1 MSGLEIS
8 EYNLVDVLGNKDYR
22 WDSNFYTTKILYN
35 KKLKYRP
42 IGEVITKS
50 QYGISRSMNEDK
62 GIPIYRMNEIHN
74 MLCDNYVD
82 KFVEM
87 TTDEFETFKLKD
99 GDVLFNRTNSYQ
111 FVGRTGIYYKK
122 GTQDKVFA
130 SYLVRFNTD
139 KNTILPEYLTVF
151 LNTKYGLLDI
161 RRRSRPSINQT
172 NVNPEEVKEILIP
185 ILSMELQERI
195 ARYIKKADDLIYE
208 SERLY
213 TLAEQILLD
222 EIGLIDFNPTESNV
236 SIKRFTDS
244 FLESGRLDA
253 EYYQPKYDEFE
264 KLIYKKRVVSLNIY
278 DKNYVPQDDKKYK
291 YIELANIRE
300 NGIIDDVETYEGIDL
315 PTRARRKIK
324 EGQVLVSS
332 IEGSLSSCAL
342 VTKDFNGAICTNGF
356 YVVDADE
363 INSETLLVLIKS
375 WLIQEVLKR
384 ECSGTI
390 LTSINKAD
398 FSRIRLPMV
407 DAVTQKD
414 IKKMIVES
422 YNLRQRSKIL
432 LEKATKSVEIAIECG
447 EKTAIEFLKEEKV

>member
-1 MSGLEIS
+1 MSGLICREVEYNITKKSDIFRLES
-8 EYNLVDVLGNKDYR
+8 EYYNSEKTEFVNYR
-22 WDSNFYTTKILYN
+22 T
-35 KKLKYRP
+35 
-42 IGEVITKS
+42 GEEITDFV
-50 QYGISRSMNEDK
+50 QYGTSKALNEEKLGYPVLRLNEFDGHFIDKPHKYCNMISLED
-62 GIPIYRMNEIHN
+62 YE
-74 MLCDNYVD
+74 
-82 KFVEM
+82 
-87 TTDEFETFKLKD
+87 KLRLKK
-99 GDVLFNRTNSYQ
+99 GDVLICRTNGNAKY
-111 FVGRTGIYYKK
+111 VGKAALVTEDSEYA
-122 GTQDKVFA
+122 FA
-130 SYLVRFNTD
+130 SYLYRIRPKKELISSAMLVS
-139 KNTILPEYLTVF
+139 F
-151 LNTKYGLLDI
+151 LNSKYGRQEI
-161 RRRSRPSINQT
+161 EKQSMQSNQ
-172 NVNPEEVKEILIP
+172 VNFSPAKFREIKIP
-185 ILSMELQERI
+185 IFSGPLNQEIDKIYYVSRQMVMESKKLYNDSEKLLLEKLGVLDYKESQESIAVKKLSESFME
-195 ARYIKKADDLIYE
+195 
-208 SERLY
+208 
-213 TLAEQILLD
+213 
-222 EIGLIDFNPTESNV
+222 N
-236 SIKRFTDS
+236 
-244 FLESGRLDA
+244 GRLDA

-407 DAVTQKD
+407 DVVTQKD